1 MQEWGG
7 GEGLGLGLGL
17 GLELFRIVQFG
28 LVWFRIV

>member
-7 GEGLGLGLGL
+7 GEGLGLGL